1 MFDLWGG
8 VQNIC
13 RIEQPHAAAQE
24 KEGGGIDDDEEE
36 KPARIDDGQRAA
48 KYLKMRES
56 DLITAV
62 EEGQLIA
69 YRTPGG
75 SRRYSKRLLQRFLDR
90 REVQ

>member
-1 MFDLWGG
+1 MTTRRKNPLELMTD
-8 VQNIC
+8 
-13 RIEQPHAAAQE
+13 
-24 KEGGGIDDDEEE
+24 KE
-36 KPARIDDGQRAA
+36 AA